1 MVTQAGVGNVIGIQA
16 VAGHVMVTQAGGGNV
31 IVYLGGCSLY
41 YMKFVANASS
51 RIIEG
56 SGLVDD
62 CSGLCSNLCGNH
74 IVCGL
79 SQTL

>member
-41 YMKFVANASS
+41 YMKFVANATS
-51 RIIEG
+51 
-56 SGLVDD
+56 VY
-62 CSGLCSNLCGNH
+62 
-74 IVCGL
+74 
-79 SQTL
+79 T

>member
-16 VAGHVMVTQAGGGNV
+16 VAGHVMVTQAGGGDV
-31 IVYLGGCSLY
+31 IVYLGGCRLY
-41 YMKFVANASS
+41 LMKFCASS
-51 RIIEG
+51 RMLEG

-62 CSGLCSNLCGNH
+62 CSGLGSNLCGNH
-74 IVCGL
+74 IVCGW